1 MNDPLLQ
8 NQIYRIQYL
17 LPDSSDNV
25 ALALIFHDMSS
36 IHSRQL
42 HDQKLTTETQE
53 QGLKYV
59 QSQQ

>member
-1 MNDPLLQ
+1 MLVFRNILRTYQMSDPLLQ

-17 LPDSSDNV
+17 LPDSSRSV

-42 HDQKLTTETQE
+42 H
-53 QGLKYV
+53 V
-59 QSQQ
+59 QS

>member
-42 HDQKLTTETQE
+42 HDL
-53 QGLKYV
+53 
-59 QSQQ
+59 S